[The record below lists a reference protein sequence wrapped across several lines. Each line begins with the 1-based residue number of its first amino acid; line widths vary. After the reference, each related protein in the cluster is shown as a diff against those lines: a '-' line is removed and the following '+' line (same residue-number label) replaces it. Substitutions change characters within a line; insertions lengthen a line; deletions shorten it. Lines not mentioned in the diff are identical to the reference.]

1 MLTLL
6 RGGLHLIYIAILT
19 LLIPSAY
26 ATNQTTGQKEIDSG
40 SIFSMFVIMTIIFML
55 F

>member
-6 RGGLHLIYIAILT
+6 RGGPHLICSAILT
-19 LLIPSAY
+19 LLTPSAY
-26 ATNQTTGQKEIDSG
+26 ATNQIIGQKEIDSG